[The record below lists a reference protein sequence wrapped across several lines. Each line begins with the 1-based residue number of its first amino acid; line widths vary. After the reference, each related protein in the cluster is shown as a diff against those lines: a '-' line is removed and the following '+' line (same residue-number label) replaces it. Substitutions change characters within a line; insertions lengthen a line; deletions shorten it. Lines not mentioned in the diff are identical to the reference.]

1 MTFIKPTSNYNP
13 FATST
18 AFGATG
24 ATAYNQA
31 WVSVSGA
38 VATIN
43 GKAISTTAGQ
53 SLPGGGS
60 LARYYYN
67 NHNDYALSGMIYYQ
81 GNQSTANSSDEA
93 ICVDNSFELLNVVS
107 MDSTVSRTNIIK
119 LEN

>member
-31 WVSVSGA
+31 WISVSGA

-53 SLPGGGS
+53 NSGLS
-60 LARYYYN
+60 RYYYN
-67 NHNDYALSGMIYYQ
+67 NHNDYALSGMLYYTVGQ
-81 GNQSTANSSDEA
+81 CLCNSSDEA
-93 ICVDNSFELLNVVS
+93 ICVDNSFQLLNVGT
-107 MDSTVSRTNIIK
+107 MDTTVSRSNIIK
-119 LEN
+119 LEH

>member
-31 WVSVSGA
+31 WISVSGA

-53 SLPGGGS
+53 
-60 LARYYYN
+60 N
-67 NHNDYALSGMIYYQ
+67 SG
-81 GNQSTANSSDEA
+81 
-93 ICVDNSFELLNVVS
+93 L
-107 MDSTVSRTNIIK
+107 
-119 LEN
+119 